1 MAHVLDVRKIQR
13 AGRLKPGCS
22 FNWQWTRGG
31 NEVASINIRTET
43 DRVILD
49 YRTRNHG
56 DEWQDMSYPVR
67 LTWSACNYG
76 GQRA

>member
-1 MAHVLDVRKIQR
+1 M
-13 AGRLKPGCS
+13 
-22 FNWQWTRGG
+22 
-31 NEVASINIRTET
+31 ASINIRTET